1 MSNLTAKTAKITAV
15 PIAELSKNDQVSLGT
30 IHKILGKGSTLT
42 FTDNNLK
49 DRSKRIYFRAVN
61 ADETAG
67 LDLFCS
73 SRLSERLRNGEV
85 PDSEIE
91 YYPITRE
98 YTRPNPVTLEYD
110 ENYPQ
115 AEMLVVNL
123 ESTKVNKKNDDVR
136 KISAPKTVAELL
148 KSAY

>member
-30 IHKILGKGSTLT
+30 INKILGKGSTLT

-49 DRSKRIYFRAVN
+49 NRNKRIYFRAVN
-61 ADETAG
+61 AEETAG

-73 SRLSERLRNGEV
+73 ARLSEMLRDGEI

-98 YTRPNPVTLEYD
+98 YTRPNPATLEYD
-110 ENYPQ
+110 EQYPE
-115 AEMLVVNL
+115 AEMLVINL
-123 ESTKVNKKNDDVR
+123 ESNKVNKKNDDAR
-136 KISAPKTVAELL
+136 KVSAPKTVAELL
-148 KSAY
+148 ATAH